1 MTQNEHGTIWSSSP
15 AHQPG
20 NAGMVDECAAPAAM
34 PVYRGDI
41 VLASASPRR
50 REMFAREGIPVKIR
64 PSGAG
69 EHLPMA
75 LAPETTVMFLALCKA
90 QDVAAREQG
99 FIVAADTIV
108 VADGRIIG
116 KPADEE
122 DAFRILSR
130 LSSNT
135 HTVYTGLA
143 VLTDDSTEVLHDCTR
158 VTFAKLSEQEIRD
171 YIASGEPMD
180 KAGAYGIQGPA
191 GVFVERVEGC
201 YFTVIGLPLPKLY
214 QALERAGV
222 KPGWR
227 K

>member
-1 MTQNEHGTIWSSSP
+1 MELI
-15 AHQPG
+15 
-20 NAGMVDECAAPAAM
+20 
-34 PVYRGDI
+34 
-41 VLASASPRR
+41 LASCSPRR
-50 REMFAREGIPVKIR
+50 REMFALIGLDYQVIPSDADENIPPCPPAEFVEELSLRKAVAVKKDH
-64 PSGAG
+64 PGACVVG
-69 EHLPMA
+69 S
-75 LAPETTVMFLALCKA
+75 
-90 QDVAAREQG
+90 
-99 FIVAADTIV
+99 DTIV
-108 VADGRIIG
+108 AIDGEIIG
-116 KPADEE
+116 KPTDEE

-130 LSSNT
+130 LSGNT

-214 QALERAGV
+214 RALERAGV
-222 KPGWR
+222 KPCWR

>member
-1 MTQNEHGTIWSSSP
+1 MELI
-15 AHQPG
+15 
-20 NAGMVDECAAPAAM
+20 
-34 PVYRGDI
+34 
-41 VLASASPRR
+41 LASCSPRR
-50 REMFAREGIPVKIR
+50 REMFALIGLDYKVIPSDADENIPPCSPDKFVEELSLRKAAAVKKHH
-64 PSGAG
+64 PGACVVG
-69 EHLPMA
+69 S
-75 LAPETTVMFLALCKA
+75 
-90 QDVAAREQG
+90 
-99 FIVAADTIV
+99 DTIV
-108 VADGRIIG
+108 AIDGEIIG
-116 KPADEE
+116 KPVNEE

-130 LSSNT
+130 LSGNT